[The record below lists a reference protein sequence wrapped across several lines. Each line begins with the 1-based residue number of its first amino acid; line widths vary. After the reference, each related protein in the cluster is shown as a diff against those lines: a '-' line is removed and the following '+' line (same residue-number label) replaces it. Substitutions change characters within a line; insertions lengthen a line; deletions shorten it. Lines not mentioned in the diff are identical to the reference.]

1 METIK
6 LNTSDTQVQT
16 ITITPDPITPPT
28 RTVPLEQYVAQ
39 LTQQQTNLQ
48 AQLDKV
54 TAQLQEVTDA
64 GGDVQAIQTTLAAKK
79 ASSIA
84 TPNQIAK

>member
-1 METIK
+1 MIK
-6 LNTSDTQVQT
+6 IITNQDNQSTQLVQ
-16 ITITPDPITPPT
+16 ITPEVVTPPT
-28 RTVPLEQYVAQ
+28 RTVPLEQYVQQ
-39 LTQQQTNLQ
+39 LTMQQTNLQ

-64 GGDVQAIQTTLAAKK
+64 GGDVATIQQEI
-79 ASSIA
+79 SQRA

>member
-1 METIK
+1 MIK
-6 LNTSDTQVQT
+6 IITNQDTQATQSVV
-16 ITITPDPITPPT
+16 ITPDPITHPT

-64 GGDVQAIQTTLAAKK
+64 GGDVATIQQKI
-79 ASSIA
+79 SQRA

>member
-1 METIK
+1 MIK
-6 LNTSDTQVQT
+6 IITNQDTQATQSVV
-16 ITITPDPITPPT
+16 ITPDPITPPT

-64 GGDVQAIQTTLAAKK
+64 GGDVVAIQTKLSNKL
-79 ASSIA
+79 
-84 TPNQIAK
+84 TPAQPTEIIK